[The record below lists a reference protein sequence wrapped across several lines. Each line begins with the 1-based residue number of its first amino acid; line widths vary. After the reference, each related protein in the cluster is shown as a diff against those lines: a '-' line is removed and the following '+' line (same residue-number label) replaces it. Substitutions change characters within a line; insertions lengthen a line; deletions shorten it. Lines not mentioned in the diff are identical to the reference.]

1 MLGLVLLKEYKC
13 GSLPELAVDSY
24 SFGVKEELVKIDKK
38 DVENAAREIKRQ
50 HSEIKTDTFLKFL
63 ATLDLFSRYL
73 DLQYTSKNATR
84 SGFNV
89 LNTLILSGGTM
100 SPTEISKILF
110 RSKNAIGHVISTL
123 ESRGLVTTVP
133 ANKDRRRIEV
143 SITAKGLAVS
153 EKESIIVRER
163 LGKHAFGIL
172 TQDEFECLHKILEKL
187 IQNTKT
193 LIDKPG

>member
-1 MLGLVLLKEYKC
+1 
-13 GSLPELAVDSY
+13 
-24 SFGVKEELVKIDKK
+24 VKEELAKLNKK
-38 DVENAAREIKRQ
+38 DIENAARIIKRQ
-50 HSEIKTDTFLKFL
+50 HAEIKTDTFLKFL

-110 RSKNAIGHVISTL
+110 RSKNAI
-123 ESRGLVTTVP
+123 P
-133 ANKDRRRIEV
+133 ANIDRRRIEV
-143 SITAKGLAVS
+143 HITEKGLAVS

-163 LGKHAFGIL
+163 LGSRAFGVL
-172 TQDEFECLHKILEKL
+172 TQEEFECLHRILEKL

-193 LIDKPG
+193 LIDKTG